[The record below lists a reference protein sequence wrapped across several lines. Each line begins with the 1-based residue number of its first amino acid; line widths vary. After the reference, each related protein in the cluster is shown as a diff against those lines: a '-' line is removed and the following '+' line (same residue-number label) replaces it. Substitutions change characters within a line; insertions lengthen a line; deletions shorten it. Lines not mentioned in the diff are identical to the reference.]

1 MQWQQD
7 SNGSNGQFDCAQMI
21 AACVVLLVVNN
32 NARGSDVG
40 LVEFVKEYCIKEN
53 IGILGV
59 LLLSVPK

>member
-40 LVEFVKEYCIKEN
+40 LVEFVKEYCI
-53 IGILGV
+53 
-59 LLLSVPK
+59 

>member
-1 MQWQQD
+1 MVQRQWKAWRRWTMQWQQD

-40 LVEFVKEYCIKEN
+40 LVEFVKEYCI
-53 IGILGV
+53 
-59 LLLSVPK
+59 